1 MIYATTV
8 SNNKELEQIISL
20 QQQNLKQHLSA
31 EEKQSQGFVTVVH
44 TPAMLQQMHQY
55 GASIIAKDDDALAGY
70 ALTMMNDYKNDV
82 PELLG
87 MFAVLDAQEWKGKG
101 LPEYRYYVMGQI
113 CVSSNYRGLGVFDM
127 LYQKHKDVYQP
138 QFDLLVTEIS
148 TSNTRSQRAHERVG
162 FKTIYTYRDVID
174 EWNVVVW
181 DWS

>member
-8 SNNKELEQIISL
+8 SNNKELKQIIAL
-20 QQQNLKQHLSA
+20 QQQNLKQHLS
-31 EEKQSQGFVTVVH
+31 ESEKHSQGFVTVVH
-44 TPAMLQQMHQY
+44 TPDMLQQMHSY
-55 GASIIAKDDDALAGY
+55 GASIIVKDNDTLAGY

-87 MFAVLDAQEWKGKG
+87 MYAILDAQQWKGTL
-101 LPEYRYYVMGQI
+101 LPNYRYYVMGQI
-113 CVSSNYRGLGVFDM
+113 CVDSSYRGQGIFDM